1 MRTPKA
7 IHLLWVWLLLVIL
20 ALAGVVPAVAQG
32 NPAGQAGSGK
42 IDPALLPA
50 MARGEMV
57 SAIVTFRQQA
67 DLASLP
73 GRGRGAGQQGIIR
86 ALQATSHA
94 SQQATAALLG
104 AWQAQGQVTRA
115 TYLWIFNGLS
125 LTATPAVLQAL
136 AASDDVARITPDAIT
151 VVPEALQTGAEANL
165 VLAGAPALWELG
177 WRGQGVVV
185 AGMDSGVDINHPD
198 LARRW
203 RGGSNSWFDPSG
215 QHPDIPTD
223 VSGHGTWTMGVMVG
237 GAAGGTAIGMAPDAT
252 WIAVKIFD
260 DAGAS
265 TATAIHLGYQ
275 WLLDPDNNPA
285 TADTPDIVNNSWS
298 FGAPGCNLEF
308 ELDLEALQ
316 AAGIVPVF
324 AAGNY
329 GPNAPSDVSP
339 ANNPAAFAVGA
350 VDNNQQLYA
359 YSSRGPSACDGTIYP
374 ELTAPGVSIRTTE
387 RNGMYTSA
395 TGTSLAA
402 PHVAGAF
409 ALLRSAFPQADAG
422 LLQASLTG
430 GAFDLG
436 AAGPDNAFGY
446 GRLDTLAA
454 YHWIADG
461 NSAPTPTPSPTLPP
475 PTVTPVPPVSSV
487 HIGDLDGM
495 TALAKNK
502 KSWTATVTIVVH
514 DASHNPQSNV
524 TVRGNWG
531 GGASGAAS
539 CVTDA
544 GGSCGIVSANLV
556 AKKVSSVTFSV
567 NGIDSASALYTPND
581 NHDPDGD
588 TNGTTIA
595 FAIP

>member
-7 IHLLWVWLLLVIL
+7 IHLFCVWLLLVLL
-20 ALAGVVPAVAQG
+20 ALAGAVPAAAQA
-32 NPAGQAGSGK
+32 NPAGQAGGGK

-50 MARGEMV
+50 MARGGMV

-67 DLASLP
+67 ALAAVP

-115 TYLWIFNGLS
+115 TYFWIFNGLS

-136 AASDDVARITPDAIT
+136 AASDDVARITPDAIHI
-151 VVPEALQTGAEANL
+151 VPEALQTGVEPNL
-165 VLAGAPALWELG
+165 VLAGAPALWDLG

-185 AGMDSGVDINHPD
+185 AGMDSGVDASHPD
-198 LARRW
+198 LAGRW
-203 RGGSNSWFDPSG
+203 RGGSNSWYDPSG
-215 QHPDIPTD
+215 QHPNIPTD

-275 WLLDPDNNPA
+275 WLLDPDGNPA
-285 TADTPDIVNNSWS
+285 TADAPDIVNNSWS

-339 ANNPAAFAVGA
+339 GNNPAAFAVGA

-387 RNGMYTSA
+387 RYGLYTSA
-395 TGTSLAA
+395 SGTSLAS

-409 ALLRSAFPQADAG
+409 ALLRSAFPQAENS
-422 LLQASLTG
+422 LLQASLTNT
-430 GAFDLG
+430 AVDLG
-436 AAGPDNAFGY
+436 DAGPDGSFGY
-446 GRLDTLAA
+446 GRLDTVAA
-454 YHWIADG
+454 YHWIAAG
-461 NSAPTPTPSPTLPP
+461 NSAPTPTPSPTPA
-475 PTVTPVPPVSSV
+475 PTATPVPTVPTV
-487 HIGDLDGM
+487 HVGDLDG
-495 TALAKNK
+495 TATLARNK

-514 DASHNPQSNV
+514 NIDHTPQNAV
-524 TVRGNWG
+524 TVRGDWG
-531 GGASGAAS
+531 GGAAGAAS

-544 GGSCGIVSANLV
+544 SGSCQIVSANLA
-556 AKKVSSVTFSV
+556 AKKVSSVSFSV
-567 NGIDSASALYTPND
+567 SAIDSAGALYAPND

-595 FAIP
+595 FAVP